1 MRPDICNKL
10 IGLTGDHWR
19 QLARPAGSL
28 CAAQGALSNDS
39 DIEPFLTLLATAFYL
54 LKVLFLSALPAGAG
68 GAGSAAASG
77 GQAAAEA
84 QAAAGA
90 GAGLG
95 GRGTKAVLEGLE
107 ELWDESQ
114 YAEEL
119 SLDAFVNK
127 LR

>member
-1 MRPDICNKL
+1 M
-10 IGLTGDHWR
+10 
-19 QLARPAGSL
+19 
-28 CAAQGALSNDS
+28 
-39 DIEPFLTLLATAFYL
+39 FFF
-54 LKVLFLSALPAGAG
+54 VLPAGAG
-68 GAGSAAASG
+68 GTGAAASG

-84 QAAAGA
+84 QGAAGA
-90 GAGLG
+90 GAGVG
-95 GRGTKAVLEGLE
+95 GRGAKSVLEGLE

>member
-1 MRPDICNKL
+1 M
-10 IGLTGDHWR
+10 
-19 QLARPAGSL
+19 
-28 CAAQGALSNDS
+28 
-39 DIEPFLTLLATAFYL
+39 TLLASASYL
-54 LKVLFLSALPAGAG
+54 LKVLILSALPAGAG

-95 GRGTKAVLEGLE
+95 GRGAKAVLEGLE